1 MRPTGDSP
9 LTPVGLLPGL
19 SAAIN
24 WTRSLNIL
32 ISAVIVGPRTRAHLE
47 GVYGALELVLG
58 QDDEVF
64 INELVVSGHEL
75 SPRFNDLSYPFLSR
89 RL

>member
-1 MRPTGDSP
+1 MRPTGDAP
-9 LTPVGLLPGL
+9 PTPVGLLPSL

-32 ISAVIVGPRTRAHLE
+32 ISAVIVGPRTLAHLE
-47 GVYGALELVLG
+47 DVYGALELVLG

-64 INELVVSGHEL
+64 INELVVPGHEL